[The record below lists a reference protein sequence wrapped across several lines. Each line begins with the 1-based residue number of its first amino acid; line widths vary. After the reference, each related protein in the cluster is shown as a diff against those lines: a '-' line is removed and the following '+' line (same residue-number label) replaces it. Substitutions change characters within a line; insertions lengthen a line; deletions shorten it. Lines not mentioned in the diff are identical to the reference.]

1 MIDKRALRWE
11 VMDAGGWEYLLPR
24 AARRR
29 WLCLDASR
37 GATALV
43 LAGLCDEIHVT
54 PADPGAREEIAE
66 KVRTD
71 GVDNAWLAPD
81 GALAET
87 TRDGRAF
94 DGFILHDLRGAL
106 GRREAAQALRAG
118 AALVAPG
125 GFVYAAL
132 RNRYGYTRLRRGWS
146 EFRPGG
152 GGGAY
157 FGPGA
162 VRRLV
167 SGGRATALY
176 PLISTEDGRVVE
188 MVPRG
193 GYVSAK
199 NPSLANETLRRWLLG
214 RYGAPR
220 WSPGFAVVA
229 TGDPEARSG
238 LDCALETLH
247 ARGLLKTRAG
257 SAALV
262 KRYHV
267 LTGGKAIVSV
277 GESPGRYGS
286 HIVVLVRSPEFVI
299 RRRHEGE
306 LLSRLADLPGDIASR
321 IPRFGY
327 EEEAGGAHV
336 FVLQEFPGVTLDAPI
351 AGLRVATRDAADFLL
366 RLHQATRQA
375 TRLTPERFER
385 LFGAAVKT
393 VRSRYPALAGVLER
407 LQSVLRGSLSGAEC
421 PVVWMHGDFKIE
433 NVVVDERSGR
443 LLGVIDW
450 ELSEP
455 EGLPLLD
462 LWYLLLYNRVIER
475 GVDFLTAV
483 GEMLPPQQLVG
494 EEIARCTEYMRALD
508 VPSRLVP
515 ALAAALILHH
525 AGRRM
530 DMDPNDELEMDKL
543 RLLLER
549 VATWN
554 EGARGASAAD
564 RPSAPVRHG

>member
-43 LAGLCDEIHVT
+43 LAGLCDELHVT
-54 PADPGAREEIAE
+54 PADRRAGPEIAE
-66 KVRTD
+66 KLRTD
-71 GVDNAWLAPD
+71 GADNAWLAPD
-81 GALAET
+81 GALAAT
-87 TRDGRAF
+87 ARDGGAF
-94 DGFILHDLRGAL
+94 DGFILHDLRGVL
-106 GRREAAQALRAG
+106 GQEEAERALRAG
-118 AALVAPG
+118 AGRVAPG

-152 GGGAY
+152 AGGAY
-157 FGPGA
+157 FGPGT

-167 SGGRATALY
+167 GGGRATTLY
-176 PLISTEDGRVVE
+176 PLIIAEDGRVVE

-214 RYGAPR
+214 RSGAPR
-220 WSPGFAVVA
+220 WSPGFAVVS

-238 LDCALETLH
+238 LDCAIETLR
-247 ARGLLKTRAG
+247 ARGLLKARG
-257 SAALV
+257 DVAALV

-277 GESPGRYGS
+277 GEAPGRYGS
-286 HIVVLVRSPEFVI
+286 HIVALVRSPEFVA

-306 LLSRLADLPGDIASR
+306 LLSRLADLPRDIASR
-321 IPRFGY
+321 IPRFAY

-336 FVLQEFPGVTLDAPI
+336 FVLQEFPGVTLDAPV
-351 AGLRVATRDAADFLL
+351 AGLRVATRDAADFIR
-366 RLHQATRQA
+366 RLHGATRQA

-385 LFGAAVKT
+385 AFGGAIKT
-393 VRSRYPALAGVLER
+393 VRARYPTLAGVLER
-407 LQSVLRGSLSGAEC
+407 LESVLRASLGGAEC

-433 NVVVDERSGR
+433 NVVVDERSAR

-462 LWYLLLYNRVIER
+462 LWYLLLYNRMIER

-483 GEMLPPQQLVG
+483 RDILPPQQLVG
-494 EEIARCTEYMRALD
+494 EEAARCADYLRALD
-508 VPSRLVP
+508 IPAGLVP
-515 ALAAALILHH
+515 GLAAALILHH

-530 DMDPNDELEMDKL
+530 DMDPNDEREMDKL

-549 VATWN
+549 VAAWI
-554 EGARGASAAD
+554 ESVGGASAAD
-564 RPSAPVRHG
+564 RPSPAVRHG